1 METPLSKRLQ
11 HFIPFDEW
19 SEDIIEELT
28 PYFREHTLPARKIL
42 FKRGQSDDEC
52 HFLLSGGIDLAD
64 DDFNINGI
72 DADSDENFMALDNTH
87 VVHRYTG
94 ITRTPCQLVSVKRA
108 YLELISTWSEFRQ
121 SESRSQHDEES
132 DWLER
137 LITSDLFTRIPPA
150 NIQKLLSRFEEL
162 PASLGDVV
170 IREGEIGE
178 HCFVIKTGGA
188 LVTRKAEQEE
198 ETLAALGPGDLF
210 GEDALVSELPRNAS
224 VTMTSAGTL
233 ARLSK
238 EDFDPLLKKP
248 VLSYIRENELE
259 TLIDEADTGVII
271 LDVRHTQE
279 ASAAPV
285 LRARNVPLSKLRE
298 ALKSLERDFI
308 YITTGGGRAEAAAYI
323 LSEAGFDA
331 RVLA

>member
-1 METPLSKRLQ
+1 METPLSKKLQ

-28 PYFREHTLPARKIL
+28 PHFREHTLSARKIL

-137 LITSDLFTRIPPA
+137 LITSDRSNWNPSQART
-150 NIQKLLSRFEEL
+150 QS
-162 PASLGDVV
+162 PASSSSSNSS
-170 IREGEIGE
+170 
-178 HCFVIKTGGA
+178 K
-188 LVTRKAEQEE
+188 
-198 ETLAALGPGDLF
+198 
-210 GEDALVSELPRNAS
+210 S
-224 VTMTSAGTL
+224 
-233 ARLSK
+233 RLS
-238 EDFDPLLKKP
+238 F
-248 VLSYIRENELE
+248 RAQEL
-259 TLIDEADTGVII
+259 VN
-271 LDVRHTQE
+271 
-279 ASAAPV
+279 
-285 LRARNVPLSKLRE
+285 LRRL
-298 ALKSLERDFI
+298 
-308 YITTGGGRAEAAAYI
+308 T
-323 LSEAGFDA
+323 
-331 RVLA
+331 